1 MSKGSDATGHQIK
14 AKKLPVTVLS
24 GFLGAGKTTVLNHI
38 LRNTE
43 GLKVAVIVNDMSE
56 VNIDGTIVEQAGGL
70 SRTEER
76 LVEMSNGCICCT
88 LREDLL
94 VEIAK
99 MAKDGRFDYLVIES
113 TGISEPLPVAETFTF
128 RAEDGTSLGDIAELD
143 TMVTVVD
150 ADNFLSEYQ
159 DGETL
164 TERGLSLGEKDHRDI
179 SNLLAEQVE
188 FADVLVLN
196 KSDLV
201 SDEQQKITESILKRL
216 NPSALIVRT
225 TRGAAP
231 LETILGTGR
240 FSFEKAK
247 QSAGW
252 LQTIRGNEK
261 SEVDEYG
268 VATFFVKE
276 RKAFHPDRLWSFLH
290 NPTVWRGVLRAKGVF
305 WIASQPSVMALW
317 SKAGANMEWTRIG
330 TWWASMPKDRWPTD
344 AGFKDWMDTIWQK
357 GYGDRRNELV
367 FIGCDMAEEEIQKS
381 IENCLLTDD
390 ELRAVVSGKM
400 KLHDPFPDWSN
411 PAQETR
417 SQEAKAENLSAA
429 DPQSQSL

>member
-1 MSKGSDATGHQIK
+1 MA
-14 AKKLPVTVLS
+14 A
-24 GFLGAGKTTVLNHI
+24 F
-38 LRNTE
+38 
-43 GLKVAVIVNDMSE
+43 VA
-56 VNIDGTIVEQAGGL
+56 L
-70 SRTEER
+70 F
-76 LVEMSNGCICCT
+76 
-88 LREDLL
+88 

-99 MAKDGRFDYLVIES
+99 LAKDGRFDYLVIES

-128 RAEDGTSLGDIAELD
+128 RAEDGTSLGDIADLD
-143 TMVTVVD
+143 TMVTVID

-164 TERGLSLGEKDHRDI
+164 IERGLSLGDNDHRDI

-201 SDEQQKITESILKRL
+201 SDEQQEINERVLKKL
-216 NPSALIVRT
+216 NPSALIVKV

-231 LETILGTGR
+231 LETILGTRR

-252 LQTIRGNEK
+252 LQTMRGDEK

-276 RKAFHPDRLWSFLH
+276 RKAFHPERLWSYLH
-290 NPTVWRGVLRAKGVF
+290 TPAVWRGVLRAKGVF
-305 WIASQPSVMALW
+305 WIASQTSVMALW

-330 TWWASMPKDRWPTD
+330 TWWASVPKDRWPTD
-344 AGFKDWMDTIWQK
+344 TGFKDWMDTIWQK

-367 FIGCDMAEEEIQKS
+367 FIGCDMAEADIRKG
-381 IENCLLTDD
+381 IEYCLLTDD
-390 ELRAVVSGKM
+390 ELRAVVSGKL
-400 KLHDPFPDWSN
+400 KLNDPFPDWSN
-411 PAQETR
+411 PVKETPP
-417 SQEAKAENLSAA
+417 QEANAVNPSTA
-429 DPQSQSL
+429 DALSQSL